1 MDDDMLTELRDEL
14 AAPFPPERI
23 SWRVKQVYEQKNS
36 ALVLAY
42 IDARDVYERL
52 DEVVGVGGWQ
62 CRHDDGGDGRLTC
75 SIGLELNGQWVWK
88 SDGAGSRQASA
99 GLSEQDANKGDYS
112 DALKRAAVAWGIG
125 RYLYA
130 MGRTYA
136 DVEQKGRTWV
146 IADSAKP
153 KLNRALKDIGVAP
166 AGMATRGEKT
176 LTSVIIQSINTFC
189 TSPSLVDEYIEKN
202 KGMLEKLTNAQ
213 KEQVWGALQ
222 RAKEQGVK

>member
-202 KGMLEKLTNAQ
+202 KGIA
-213 KEQVWGALQ
+213 
-222 RAKEQGVK
+222 